1 MLLAQNVS
9 YSTGQR
15 QLLQKVSLVLQP
27 GQVLALVGPN
37 GAGKSTLLKLLVG
50 ELQPSAGTVLMNERP
65 LPDWPLSERA
75 RQRAVLPQDST
86 LSFGF
91 TVQEVVLL
99 GRSPYGSGRS
109 SYDYHVAQEAL
120 AAAAVEHLAA
130 RSYMSL
136 SGGERQRVQLA
147 RVLAQLWPDPKLAPA
162 QTGLVQKRISGPRYL
177 LLDEPTA
184 SLDLAHQHATLRQAQ
199 QLARQRGL
207 GVLAVLH
214 DLNLAA
220 EYADHI
226 ALLQQGRLVAQG
238 TPFEV
243 LTPAL
248 IEQTFAMS
256 AQIIPHPALNCP
268 LIVPLSARA
277 VSPADTEARY
287 VQ

>member
-99 GRSPYGSGRS
+99 GCSPYGSGRS
-109 SYDYHVAQEAL
+109 IYDYHIAQEAL
-120 AAAAVEHLAA
+120 AAAAVEHLAG

-147 RVLAQLWPDPKLAPA
+147 RVLAQLWPAPESSPPVQNKLPD
-162 QTGLVQKRISGPRYL
+162 PRYL

-220 EYADHI
+220 EYADHVAI
-226 ALLQQGRLVAQG
+226 LQQGRLVAQG
-238 TPFEV
+238 TPFQV
-243 LTPAL
+243 LTPTL
-248 IEQTFAMS
+248 IEQTFAMP

-277 VSPADTEARY
+277 GNPAAAASRY